1 VKIVAVFICLVGV
14 VAPSWR
20 GAGAPTNQ
28 WNTFVLWSNQVL
40 SASIKYMPE
49 ASLADENY
57 MFFELDNHTDKALE
71 VAQAWLG
78 LPAIKINKQTQSS
91 SFMTGMAGGVVYAG
105 KLPPGITKATQHGA
119 FEAGLANLGLPPK
132 EGFHVEITPRAD
144 VRLADGTT
152 FLSHDSNR
160 KFHFEFNDA
169 NATQVESMKSRFK
182 ELLAHPDDRFGS
194 GYYLSALSQ
203 VPEVGDSVTRDE
215 LLSAL
220 KSRSWVDGK
229 GAIMTIVGR
238 RFPND
243 PGVLAYFE
251 DQLSRDDGDAF
262 FSFPREV
269 WQNAVFVEPLVK
281 RYEKN
286 GKDSRELLQM
296 RPAWIGNQQIV
307 ARLSSA
313 LLKRHPVLN
322 QNVAELSVAEL
333 CDWQSA
339 VDDAGIIGNTNF
351 LKWLK
356 PALDDKR
363 IVPDCLSK
371 YDSRPRA
378 PWDPRICDCAL
389 GAILMIVDGDSWSA
403 FKKAGVPGWRT
414 KEEDYA
420 AHDRIIT
427 ELKNRLKPD

>member
-1 VKIVAVFICLVGV
+1 M
-14 VAPSWR
+14 PSWQS
-20 GAGAPTNQ
+20 AGAPTNQ

-57 MFFELDNHTDKALE
+57 MFVELDNHTDQALD
-71 VAQAWLG
+71 VTQAWLG
-78 LPAIKINKQTQSS
+78 LPGIKIDKQTQSS
-91 SFMTGMAGGVVYAG
+91 GFMTGMAGGVIYIG
-105 KLPPGITKATQHGA
+105 KLPPGITKAGQRDA

-132 EGFHVEITPRAD
+132 EGFHVEITPKAD

-152 FLSHDSNR
+152 FSSPDSNR
-160 KFHFEFNDA
+160 KFHFEFHNA
-169 NATQVESMKSRFK
+169 NSTEVESMKSRFK
-182 ELLAHPDDRFGS
+182 ELLAHPDNQFAS
-194 GYYLSALSQ
+194 GYYLSALSL

-215 LLSAL
+215 LLPAL

-229 GAIMTIVGR
+229 EAIMRIVGR

-243 PGVLAYFE
+243 PEVLSYFE
-251 DQLSRDDGDAF
+251 DQLSRDNGDAF

-269 WQNAVFVEPLVK
+269 WQNPVFVEPLVK

-286 GKDSRELLQM
+286 GNDGMELLQL
-296 RPAWIGNQQIV
+296 RPEWISNQQIV
-307 ARLSSA
+307 ARLSNA
-313 LLKRHPVLN
+313 LLQRNPLLN
-322 QNVAELSVAEL
+322 HKVAELSGAEL
-333 CDWQSA
+333 CDWPSA
-339 VDDAGIIGNTNF
+339 VSDAGIIGNTNF
-351 LKWLK
+351 LKWLE

-378 PWDPRICDCAL
+378 PWNPRICDCAL

-403 FKKAGVPGWRT
+403 FKKAGIAGWRT

-427 ELKNRLKPD
+427 ELKKRL